1 MLAAKLLLAQGL
13 EVIGVCFESNFYSCA
28 KAKIAA
34 EQIGIELK
42 VVDISKE
49 MLDLVKNPP
58 TGYGKH
64 LNPCLDCHG
73 LMVKSVF
80 AKATTDKDG
89 AIVATGEVL
98 GQRPFSQTRPS
109 LKKVEKLA
117 GCEILRPLSAKLLP
131 ETEAEKKGLVNR
143 GRLLNIKGRN
153 RERQMELAKKFKIKE
168 YPNPAGGCLL
178 TDQKF
183 SERLMKMLDYW
194 PECTPSDVELLK
206 WGRVFW
212 VTLKALKDSKRSQ
225 KVLIVVGRNKE
236 ECEKLEKLAKIG
248 DVVME
253 LRDIK
258 GPLTVVR
265 FSIAD
270 FRLPIDKLK
279 LDISKELKMG
289 ELKLGEKKNEK
300 EILEIA
306 GLLIGWYAVKARG
319 KKVSLDF
326 RLPIDN

>member
-1 MLAAKLLLAQGL
+1 
-13 EVIGVCFESNFYSCA
+13 
-28 KAKIAA
+28 
-34 EQIGIELK
+34 
-42 VVDISKE
+42 
-49 MLDLVKNPP
+49 
-58 TGYGKH
+58 
-64 LNPCLDCHG
+64 
-73 LMVKSVF
+73 
-80 AKATTDKDG
+80 
-89 AIVATGEVL
+89 
-98 GQRPFSQTRPS
+98 
-109 LKKVEKLA
+109 
-117 GCEILRPLSAKLLP
+117 
-131 ETEAEKKGLVNR
+131 
-143 GRLLNIKGRN
+143 
-153 RERQMELAKKFKIKE
+153 FKIKE